1 MITSRQIAEELNKPH
16 NRILQEIRRKLKVHQ
31 YKTSSYLDKQMKSRI
46 MYVFDARFK
55 DMLTHN
61 SKIACKAPQEEPN
74 NKEFNLTDEQQQVLA
89 DYILLARQHLLYGE
103 DIYDCLKIKY
113 TKSEEF
119 GKIKVLD
126 YLVQLEHLTYK
137 RPQLKWI

>member
-1 MITSRQIAEELNKPH
+1 MITSRQIAEEINKPH

-31 YKTSSYLDKQMKSRI
+31 YKTSSYLDKQMKSRV
-46 MYVFDARFK
+46 MYVFDDKFK
-55 DMLTHN
+55 DMLTP
-61 SKIACKAPQEEPN
+61 SYKESYVAAQEQPN
-74 NKEFNLTDEQQQVLA
+74 NKEFNLTDKQQQVLA

-113 TKSEEF
+113 TNSKEF

-126 YLVQLEHLTYK
+126 YLVELEHLTYK

>member
-1 MITSRQIAEELNKPH
+1 MITSKQIAKELQKPH
-16 NRILQEIRRKLKVHQ
+16 NRVLQDIRRKLKTHQ
-31 YKTSSYLDKQMKSRI
+31 YKTSSYLDKQMKQRV
-46 MYVFDARFK
+46 MYVFDDKLKEQFIPA
-55 DMLTHN
+55 
-61 SKIACKAPQEEPN
+61 N
-74 NKEFNLTDEQQQVLA
+74 NTQVTSNENFQLNEEQQQVLA

-113 TKSEEF
+113 TNSKEF

-126 YLVQLEHLTYK
+126 YLIKLEHLTYK

>member
-1 MITSRQIAEELNKPH
+1 MITSKQLAKELNKPH
-16 NRILQEIRRKLKVHQ
+16 NRILQDIRRKLKTHQ
-31 YKTSSYLDKQMKSRI
+31 YKLSSYLDKQMKQRI
-46 MYVFDARFK
+46 MYVFDDKLK
-55 DMLTHN
+55 DQFIPTNTQIHVGENFQLTV
-61 SKIACKAPQEEPN
+61 
-74 NKEFNLTDEQQQVLA
+74 EQQQVLA

-113 TKSEEF
+113 TNSKEF

-126 YLVQLEHLTYK
+126 YLIKLEHLTYK

>member
-1 MITSRQIAEELNKPH
+1 MITSKQLAKELQKPH
-16 NRILQEIRRKLKVHQ
+16 NRVLQDIRRKLKTHQ
-31 YKTSSYLDKQMKSRI
+31 YKASSYLDKQMKQRV
-46 MYVFDARFK
+46 MYVFDDKFKERF
-55 DMLTHN
+55 
-61 SKIACKAPQEEPN
+61 IPAN
-74 NKEFNLTDEQQQVLA
+74 NTRVTSNDNFQLNEEQQQVLA

-113 TKSEEF
+113 TKSKEF

-126 YLVQLEHLTYK
+126 YIIKLEHLTYK

>member
-1 MITSRQIAEELNKPH
+1 MITSKQLAKELNKPH
-16 NRILQEIRRKLKVHQ
+16 NRILQDIRRKLKTHQ
-31 YKTSSYLDKQMKSRI
+31 YKLSSYLDKQMKQRI
-46 MYVFDARFK
+46 MYVFDDKLK
-55 DMLTHN
+55 DQFIPTNTQIHVGENFQLTV
-61 SKIACKAPQEEPN
+61 
-74 NKEFNLTDEQQQVLA
+74 EQQQVLA

-113 TKSEEF
+113 TKTKEF

-126 YLVQLEHLTYK
+126 YLIKLEHLTYK